1 MPLSD
6 ALVLGPESLY
16 CAWGSNA
23 RVLVSL
29 KLALTI
35 FPWLG
40 VPNRRLIAADTLTA
54 GCFRSS
60 WCRSHWTLVP
70 TPWSRPCTWCFCFEV
85 EGKYINDNFF
95 LFQRYAN
102 QMLSG
107 LADWLKIL
115 NTKDEIYRVKK
126 RNPHR
131 LNLLHKKPLIS
142 LFS

>member
-6 ALVLGPESLY
+6 AQTPGPESLY
-16 CAWGSNA
+16 CPWGSNA

-29 KLALTI
+29 KLALSI

-54 GCFRSS
+54 GCFRNS
-60 WCRSHWTLVP
+60 WSGSHWTLVR
-70 TPWSRPCTWCFCFEV
+70 TPRSHPCTWCSCFEV
-85 EGKYINDNFF
+85 EGKNINDNFF
-95 LFQRYAN
+95 LFQRDAN

-107 LADWLKIL
+107 LAGWLKMV

-131 LNLLHKKPLIS
+131 LNLLDKKPLIS
-142 LFS
+142 LFP